1 MDLQTAIMK
10 RILRKLINLN
20 IWGGRHTEIK
30 NLQKALPAHLRGI
43 KEYKNAIKELIRR
56 EFLNTKPSTGEI
68 HVGLNSHKQKEIFN
82 FLQEI
87 N

>member
-20 IWGGRHTEIK
+20 IWGRRHTEIK
-30 NLQKALPAHLRGI
+30 NLQKCLPAHLRGT
-43 KEYKNAIKELIRR
+43 KEHKKAIKELIKL

-68 HVGLNSHKQKEIFN
+68 HVGLNSHKQKEFMRK
-82 FLQEI
+82 
-87 N
+87 